1 MFGVIAFVE
10 YKKCSVS
17 FVTGPRYACTDDQ
30 VGGAREEVRKWTWR
44 NCAGAGSHPVGINE
58 IPHARARRAARV
70 APIRLPQAIA
80 TRGGHGEERSCGVRQ
95 RSLAAGEGSHRTA
108 WPQFEVFAYR
118 YAPSPPTH
126 PHPRGCTQ
134 VTSAVTA
141 VFPATAATGQYHRGC
156 HAVRFPH
163 VDPSA
168 TRTMPVRTEGGR
180 AHVSSLPHPL
190 HARPLTSPRAP
201 LASLP
206 HPSCS
211 RSSHP
216 PLSSSYRRGSTPRAS
231 ARPSSPV
238 PPP

>member
-1 MFGVIAFVE
+1 M
-10 YKKCSVS
+10 
-17 FVTGPRYACTDDQ
+17 
-30 VGGAREEVRKWTWR
+30 RKWTWR

-80 TRGGHGEERSCGVRQ
+80 TRGGHGSQHNMRR
-95 RSLAAGEGSHRTA
+95 AGARLSPREGSYRTNTDTTFSICVEIELC
-108 WPQFEVFAYR
+108 P
-118 YAPSPPTH
+118 APASPPPGGH
-126 PHPRGCTQ
+126 DDGGYGGLPCN
-134 VTSAVTA
+134 SICNMAVA
-141 VFPATAATGQYHRGC
+141 GY
-156 HAVRFPH
+156 HAVGFL
-163 VDPSA
+163 DT
-168 TRTMPVRTEGGR
+168 TRRRHAMPVRTEGDV
-180 AHVSSLPHPL
+180 HVSSLPHPL

-211 RSSHP
+211 RSSHR
-216 PLSSSYRRGSTPRAS
+216 PLSSSYRRGSTPCAS